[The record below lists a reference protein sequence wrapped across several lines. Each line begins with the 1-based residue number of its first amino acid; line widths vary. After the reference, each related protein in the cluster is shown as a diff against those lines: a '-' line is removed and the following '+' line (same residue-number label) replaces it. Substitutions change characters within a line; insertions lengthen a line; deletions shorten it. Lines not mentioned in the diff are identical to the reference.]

1 MSESDFAA
9 QFAARH
15 GLEKLMAQDPRRFAA
30 QMALQARNGAAMP
43 RLPDKESAPAPT
55 FHVVPA

>member
-30 QMALQARNGAAMP
+30 QMALQVHNGATMP

-55 FHVVPA
+55 FRVVAA